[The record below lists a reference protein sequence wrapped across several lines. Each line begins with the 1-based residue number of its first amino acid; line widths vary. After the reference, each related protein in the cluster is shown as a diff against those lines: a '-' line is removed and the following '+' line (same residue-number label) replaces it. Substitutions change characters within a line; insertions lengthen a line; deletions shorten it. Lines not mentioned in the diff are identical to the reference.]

1 MIVRSLLLLPA
12 SALLLACLGA
22 NAAPASASA
31 TAKAHHAQ
39 AQDKAQDKAKAKD
52 KAKTKPGK
60 AAGGAKEPAKKS
72 AKEAARKLAKA
83 AAQEPAKDK
92 AKSRTRTAA
101 APEAVHAAPKP
112 AKAAVA
118 ASVATAATVATA
130 ASAGPASR
138 ERKPFALAPVSA
150 PAAAP
155 VSPAAASLQNAP
167 SPDSVY
173 PAIPTMTAKEKAAYA
188 RLPVC
193 KLSADGTR
201 LAVEPCRTAP
211 QRRDAPHR
219 SVMPQMPRVPAAAP
233 PTGPQL
239 VLPSA
244 VLDSGRPPATGSSFT
259 PSAASGAAQDN
270 RPVPVANCTPGGC
283 TDIHGNRYIGSGAT
297 LTTPS
302 GKSCTNTGG
311 WIQCN

>member
-12 SALLLACLGA
+12 SALLLAYLGA

-31 TAKAHHAQ
+31 TAKAHHSQ
-39 AQDKAQDKAKAKD
+39 AEDRAKAKD
-52 KAKTKPGK
+52 KAKPGK
-60 AAGGAKEPAKKS
+60 TASADKESAKRLAKKS
-72 AKEAARKLAKA
+72 TKESAKKLDREAAKELV
-83 AAQEPAKDK
+83 KDK
-92 AKSRTRTAA
+92 AKSRIKPAA
-101 APEAVHAAPKP
+101 APEAVHVVAKP
-112 AKAAVA
+112 AKAVVIAGA
-118 ASVATAATVATA
+118 ANT
-130 ASAGPASR
+130 ASAAPVQQ
-138 ERKPFALAPVSA
+138 ERKAFALAPVSA
-150 PAAAP
+150 AAP
-155 VSPAAASLQNAP
+155 TQLAPAGASLQSAP

-233 PTGPQL
+233 PAGPQL

-244 VLDSGRPPATGSSFT
+244 VLDSGRSSGSASSFT
-259 PSAASGAAQDN
+259 PSASSGAAPDN

>member
-1 MIVRSLLLLPA
+1 
-12 SALLLACLGA
+12 
-22 NAAPASASA
+22 
-31 TAKAHHAQ
+31 
-39 AQDKAQDKAKAKD
+39 
-52 KAKTKPGK
+52 
-60 AAGGAKEPAKKS
+60 
-72 AKEAARKLAKA
+72 
-83 AAQEPAKDK
+83 
-92 AKSRTRTAA
+92 
-101 APEAVHAAPKP
+101 
-112 AKAAVA
+112 
-118 ASVATAATVATA
+118 
-130 ASAGPASR
+130 
-138 ERKPFALAPVSA
+138 
-150 PAAAP
+150 
-155 VSPAAASLQNAP
+155 
-167 SPDSVY
+167 
-173 PAIPTMTAKEKAAYA
+173 MTAKEKAAYA

-211 QRRDAPHR
+211 SRKDTPHR

-233 PTGPQL
+233 PSGPQL

-244 VLDSGRPPATGSSFT
+244 VLDSAAPGGGRAPGAGASLPSSAGT
-259 PSAASGAAQDN
+259 VQDN

>member
-1 MIVRSLLLLPA
+1 MMPILHPPGIFMIVRSLLLLLA
-12 SALLLACLGA
+12 SVLLLACLGA

-31 TAKAHHAQ
+31 TAKAHHSHA
-39 AQDKAQDKAKAKD
+39 KDKAKAKD
-52 KAKTKPGK
+52 EAKTKPGK
-60 AAGGAKEPAKKS
+60 SAAAARKSAKEPAQEP
-72 AKEAARKLAKA
+72 AKKLAKDA
-83 AAQEPAKDK
+83 AKDK
-92 AKSRTRTAA
+92 AKSRTKPAA
-101 APEAVHAAPKP
+101 APDAAHAAPKL
-112 AKAAVA
+112 AKAVVA
-118 ASVATAATVATA
+118 SGAA
-130 ASAGPASR
+130 PAQQ
-138 ERKPFALAPVSA
+138 ERKPFALAPASA
-150 PAAAP
+150 PAQAT
-155 VSPAAASLQNAP
+155 PASASLQSAS

-173 PAIPTMTAKEKAAYA
+173 PAIPAMTAKEKAAYA

-233 PTGPQL
+233 PAGPQL

-244 VLDSGRPPATGSSFT
+244 VLDSGRAPGSGPSFT

-297 LTTPS
+297 LTTPT

-311 WIQCN
+311 WIQCH

>member
-1 MIVRSLLLLPA
+1 MIVRSLVLLPA
-12 SALLLACLGA
+12 SVLLLACLGA

-31 TAKAHHAQ
+31 TAKAHHNQ
-39 AQDKAQDKAKAKD
+39 TKDKAKAKD

-60 AAGGAKEPAKKS
+60 TAGVAKEPAKESAKKS
-72 AKEAARKLAKA
+72 AKEAVKEAAR
-83 AAQEPAKDK
+83 DK
-92 AKSRTRTAA
+92 AKSRTKPAA
-101 APEAVHAAPKP
+101 VPVAVHAAPD
-112 AKAAVA
+112 AAQAAVA
-118 ASVATAATVATA
+118 ARAASVA
-130 ASAGPASR
+130 PPPQ
-138 ERKPFALAPVSA
+138 ERKAFALAPVSA
-150 PAAAP
+150 AAP
-155 VSPAAASLQNAP
+155 AQLAPAGASLQSAP

-233 PTGPQL
+233 PAGPQL

-244 VLDSGRPPATGSSFT
+244 VLDSGRSSGSASSFT
-259 PSAASGAAQDN
+259 PSASSGAAQDN